1 MVKVSPKIVEAIRK
15 QRARGIRQYE
25 VAMKA
30 EVHPSVLSAIVTG
43 AIPLQA
49 DDPRV
54 LRLARVLR
62 VPPREAFAEDIQATA
77 KKTA

>member
-25 VAMKA
+25 LAMKA
-30 EVHPSVLSAIVTG
+30 EVHPSVLSALVKG

-62 VPPREAFAEDIQATA
+62 VPTREAFAEDIEADHQ
-77 KKTA
+77 KTA